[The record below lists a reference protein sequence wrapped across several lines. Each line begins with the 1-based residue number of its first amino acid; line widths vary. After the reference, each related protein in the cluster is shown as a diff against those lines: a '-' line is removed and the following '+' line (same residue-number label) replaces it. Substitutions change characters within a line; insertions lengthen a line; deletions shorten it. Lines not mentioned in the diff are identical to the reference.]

1 MRPSTTERN
10 GGRGP
15 IDMDA
20 HATTPLA
27 PEAEAAMRPYW
38 SVSAANASSAH
49 LRGEIAAHAVAQA
62 RREVADLID
71 AAPEEIIF
79 TSGATEANALA
90 LLGLAAAAELAG
102 SAKRRIIV
110 STVEHKSIQAC
121 SEELARRGWDV
132 QLCPVLSDGRVDLD
146 HLRELLA
153 HGTLLVS
160 IMAAGN
166 EVGLLQP
173 ITDAAD
179 LAHAAGAIVHS
190 DLTQLV
196 GRLPFSVLAADVDV
210 ASLSAHK
217 LHGPMGVGALYLS
230 ANTPLRPRPLMFG
243 GAQEGGLRPG
253 TLPVPLIVGFGAA
266 ARLAR
271 EQRTEGRAYLEA
283 LIERLALRLSQ
294 NGVSFT
300 TNGSTEHRLP
310 GTISIRFA
318 GIDGDDLLARCATV
332 FSASTGSACSSGQV
346 EPSRTL
352 RAMGLTWD
360 EARSSIRMA
369 VTRYTTDG
377 DVDHVAASITG
388 ALTRLTA

>member
-1 MRPSTTERN
+1 MRPSATERD

-38 SVSAANASSAH
+38 SASAANASSAH
-49 LRGEIAAHAVAQA
+49 LRGETAAYAVAQA
-62 RREVADLID
+62 RRDVADLID
-71 AAPEEIIF
+71 AAPEEIVF

-90 LLGLAAAAELAG
+90 LLGLTEAAEIAG
-102 SAKRRIIV
+102 STKRRIIA
-110 STVEHKSIQAC
+110 SAVEHKSVQAC
-121 SEELARRGWDV
+121 GEELSRRGWDL
-132 QLCPVLSDGRVDLD
+132 QLCPVLSDGRVDLGR
-146 HLRELLA
+146 LRELLA
-153 HGTLLVS
+153 HDTLLVS

-166 EVGLLQP
+166 EVGVLQP
-173 ITDAAD
+173 IAEVAE
-179 LAHAAGAIVHS
+179 LAHAAGAVVHS

-217 LHGPMGVGALYLS
+217 LHGPMGVGALYVS

-266 ARLAR
+266 ARLVR
-271 EQRTEGRAYLEA
+271 ERRLEERAHLDA
-283 LIERLALRLSQ
+283 LINRLTLGLSQ
-294 NGVSFT
+294 AGVAFT

-310 GTISIRFA
+310 GTLSIRFA

-332 FSASTGSACSSGQV
+332 FCASTGSACNSGQV

-360 EARSSIRMA
+360 EARGSIRMG
-369 VTRYTTDG
+369 VTHYTTDA
-377 DVDHVAASITG
+377 DVDRVVASISG
-388 ALTRLTA
+388 ALTRLAA